1 MSRRDGRDAL
11 SDWYGRDARRAAP
24 EVDFGMSWRTTAEPN
39 ERWRVSWNG
48 GSGEL
53 FAARLDGSEVQVFG
67 TYPEVDSATV
77 ALGDWAPR
85 ALEVGGLDWLRYQM
99 RDAGRPDVV
108 REPAAGIGSDERS
121 LLRAQLSASAT
132 MSTARDRVELMDP

>member
-1 MSRRDGRDAL
+1 MSRRDGRDVL

-53 FAARLDGSEVQVFG
+53 FAARLDRSEVEVFG
-67 TYPEVDSATV
+67 TYPDVDSASA
-77 ALGDWAPR
+77 ALGDWASR
-85 ALEVGGLDWLRYQM
+85 ALEVGGLDRLRYEM
-99 RDAGRPDVV
+99 RDAGRTDLVRESFAVVGEDERGWLREQLADPPVV
-108 REPAAGIGSDERS
+108 RPPDLGAGIEY
-121 LLRAQLSASAT
+121 
-132 MSTARDRVELMDP
+132 P

>member
-1 MSRRDGRDAL
+1 MSRRDGGDAL

-53 FAARLDGSEVQVFG
+53 FAARLDRSEVEVFG
-67 TYPEVDSATV
+67 TYPDVDSVSA
-77 ALGDWAPR
+77 ALGDWALR

-99 RDAGRPDVV
+99 RGAGRTDLAHESAVFGEDERGWLRERLADPPVV
-108 REPAAGIGSDERS
+108 RPPDLGAGIEY
-121 LLRAQLSASAT
+121 
-132 MSTARDRVELMDP
+132 P

>member
-1 MSRRDGRDAL
+1 
-11 SDWYGRDARRAAP
+11 
-24 EVDFGMSWRTTAEPN
+24 MSWRTTAEPN

-67 TYPEVDSATV
+67 TYPDVDSVSV

-85 ALEVGGLDWLRYQM
+85 ALEVGGLDRLRYQV
-99 RDAGRPDVV
+99 RDTVRTELVRESPAVVGEDERGSLRERLSDRPVV
-108 REPAAGIGSDERS
+108 RPPELGAGIER
-121 LLRAQLSASAT
+121 
-132 MSTARDRVELMDP
+132 P